1 MEKIRFEKFTLL
13 IDGIHKSISKMK
25 LDAAPYMGVKG
36 VHVFWI
42 YEISKHDGG
51 LTSAELAAVSRVD
64 RSLVSREIAA
74 LMKGGYISSL
84 GRGGAKRYND
94 RFVLTERGREL
105 AEWIKERVLG
115 VQNAVSAGI
124 DEEELAVFYSVL
136 ERLSANFEQLAED
149 MKASMSS
156 EDKIREDNK
165 FQGEIL

>member
-13 IDGIHKSISKMK
+13 IDGIHKSIHTMK

-42 YEISKHDGG
+42 YEISKHERG
-51 LTSAELAAVSRVD
+51 LTSAELAAVSRID

-84 GRGGAKRYND
+84 GRDGAKRYNE

-115 VQNAVSAGI
+115 VQNVVSAGI
-124 DEEELAVFYSVL
+124 EEEELTVFYSVL
-136 ERLSANFEQLAED
+136 ERLSSNFEQLAENMKSTILVDDED
-149 MKASMSS
+149 MIS
-156 EDKIREDNK
+156 
-165 FQGEIL
+165 